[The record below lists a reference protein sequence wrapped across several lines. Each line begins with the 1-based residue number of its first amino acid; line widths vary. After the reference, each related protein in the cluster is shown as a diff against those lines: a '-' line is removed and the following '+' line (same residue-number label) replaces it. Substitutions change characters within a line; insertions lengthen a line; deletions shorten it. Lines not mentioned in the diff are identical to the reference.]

1 MKKLFKKLALMVVAL
16 LTFSVGSNYTVKEVK
31 AADTKIVFNLGANG
45 SATHADGSSK
55 STYSE
60 TVNGYTLNITKGTN
74 IYTGARD
81 AKGNSCIKMG
91 ASSKAGSF
99 EITVPEDVTS
109 VEIEAAKYKSNTTKF
124 IVNGKTNT
132 LTKNSNDGAYDV
144 ITVDTASNK
153 TITASTASG
162 GYRCMV
168 NTITYI
174 IADTGDSGEPEIP
187 VEKTDEEKVNE
198 AITNF
203 SVFDKESKK
212 EFFSKSKTITL
223 DLEDKEN
230 ETEIS
235 YTLTGDTD
243 VFLYNQGVLTVS
255 PVDSLK
261 TATLTVTFTS
271 GSFSK
276 PITFTFNSWLENTI
290 LTLEEANIIGNLFDK
305 DTYTEGK
312 YYINCVIDEVYNTTY
327 GNMYVHDENVDKFTI
342 YGTYSADGEKRYDAL
357 TEKPIAGDSIKVY
370 GVIGKYND
378 PQMKNGWIVEIV
390 EDTPSLPELSIEEQI
405 MANKT
410 TTSLS
415 FDYSIPDSQVSK
427 ISEVNELKIGDQ
439 IIISG
444 TYVSNDGTTE
454 YALSTN
460 QKTNNRAAVELDT
473 NSISSDVQIITLE
486 AGTKENTYS
495 FNTGSG
501 YLYAASSS
509 SNHLKTE
516 TEKSDNS
523 SWSLEFTTNEQGET
537 ILNIIAQGSN
547 TRNLLQFNPAVTD
560 GVLNPLFACY
570 AVDKPQKTVSI
581 YKLTTP
587 SNGTSSFDNISLLFG
602 ANVDSSLFENYTS
615 VTAGVKIS
623 VGEKTADKSIV
634 LTKDSNGNYN
644 TSVGLVL
651 ELFADGVCVDDLT
664 KERLKQTIEATV
676 YFVVSDGNTT
686 TTLELQSTLVSVE
699 SMVNTYITDSM
710 YNTNET
716 VLKHMAALKALKAY
730 IEA

>member
-16 LTFSVGSNYTVKEVK
+16 LSFSVGSNYTVKEVR
-31 AADTKIVFNLGANG
+31 AAEETATLSFASKDQRTSFSTSSQVWEQNGVKVTNNKGSSTSNVADYANPARFYKSSELIVEAPGVISEIVFDAN
-45 SATHADGSSK
+45 S
-55 STYSE
+55 STYATALKNSITSG
-60 TVNGYTLNITKGTN
+60 TVTVSSDKVTVTLSSPDSTYKIEKLSGGQVRMDALTVTYTTGGTV
-74 IYTGARD
+74 
-81 AKGNSCIKMG
+81 S
-91 ASSKAGSF
+91 
-99 EITVPEDVTS
+99 PEDP
-109 VEIEAAKYKSNTTKF
+109 
-124 IVNGKTNT
+124 IV
-132 LTKNSNDGAYDV
+132 
-144 ITVDTASNK
+144 
-153 TITASTASG
+153 
-162 GYRCMV
+162 
-168 NTITYI
+168 
-174 IADTGDSGEPEIP
+174 
-187 VEKTDEEKVNE
+187 KTDEEKVND
-198 AITNF
+198 AISAFNSIADKTF
-203 SVFDKESKK
+203 YSSVEEINLPLIDEN
-212 EFFSKSKTITL
+212 
-223 DLEDKEN
+223 N
-230 ETEIS
+230 ETTIS
-235 YTLTGDTD
+235 YTLSGNSSAYSYSNGT
-243 VFLYNQGVLTVS
+243 LTVN
-255 PVDSLK
+255 PIDALE
-261 TATLTVTFTS
+261 TATLTATFTS
-271 GSFSK
+271 GSANDTKEFVL
-276 PITFTFNSWLENTI
+276 NSWLENTI

-405 MANKT
+405 RANKT

-427 ISEVNELKIGDQ
+427 ISDVNELKIGDQ

-460 QKTNNRAAVELDT
+460 QKSNNRGAVELDT

-486 AGTKENTYS
+486 EGTKENTYS

-516 TEKSDNS
+516 TKKSDNS
-523 SWSLEFTTNEQGET
+523 SWSLEFTTNDKGET
-537 ILNIIAQGSN
+537 ILNIIAQGTN

-634 LTKDSNGNYN
+634 LSKDSNGNYN

-676 YFVVSDGNTT
+676 YFIVCDGNTT

-716 VLKHMAALKALKAY
+716 VLKHMPALKALKAY